1 MSVSHGTPR
10 HDSLRVVASV
20 ASAAFVAVWTVRC
33 AWRM

>member
-10 HDSLRVVASV
+10 HDSLRVVAS
-20 ASAAFVAVWTVRC
+20 AAFVAVWTVRC